1 MFITG
6 SPPAFRCS
14 AVMLFVSGDLL
25 FLSFSIAALLHLL
38 ELAALYHN
46 DVVIPYSGSIWT
58 S

>member
-25 FLSFSIAALLHLL
+25 FLSFSIAA
-38 ELAALYHN
+38 
-46 DVVIPYSGSIWT
+46 ITSSFKIGGSL